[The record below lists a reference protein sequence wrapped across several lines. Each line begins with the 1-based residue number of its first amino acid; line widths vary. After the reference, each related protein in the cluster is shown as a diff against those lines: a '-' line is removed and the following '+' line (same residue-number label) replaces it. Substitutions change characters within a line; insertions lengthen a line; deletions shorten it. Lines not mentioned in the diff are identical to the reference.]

1 MSITSLTF
9 LLFVFALLLVYYLIP
24 RKLQWCVLLLA
35 NAVFYAFAGWKAALF
50 VLFTAT
56 SIYFAARGMDRV
68 LTKQKAQLAAQ
79 KDSLTRE
86 EKKAI
91 KRRNQKRRK
100 RMMLAALL
108 ANIGILCVTKYTH
121 FALAQVN
128 ALLSA
133 FGAAEVPDEL
143 NLIVPLGISF
153 YTFQSVG
160 YLLDVYWEKIEAERH
175 YLKFLLFVSF
185 FPQMTQGPISSY
197 EQLSGELFA
206 AHSFSYKNYSYG
218 MQRMLWGFAKKLLVA
233 DVLSVYVTEVFA
245 NYEQYSG
252 LTALLGAFF
261 YAIQIYADFSGYMD
275 IMCGLCEALGIRLR
289 ENFDR
294 PYFSK
299 SIAEYWRRWHI
310 SLGDWFKNYVYYPI
324 GMSDW
329 SRSLAKKTKQRFGAH
344 IGNTLPATIALVL
357 VWTATGLWHG
367 ASWGY
372 LVWGLL
378 NGVFIILSLWMEP
391 VYAKWKA
398 RLKIHDQSR
407 AFRCFQILR
416 TFVLVTF
423 IKVLPEVGSLRRG
436 LGLWK
441 HIFTAFRLPTGIQDV
456 LPPVRAGMLW
466 LLIATAGTLLMLTVS
481 ILQGKYRVR
490 DLLARLPIAVRI
502 LLIAAGTVAVV
513 ACGGH
518 ALYVFG
524 GGGFLYAGF

>member
-35 NAVFYAFAGWKAALF
+35 NAVFYAFVGWKAALF

-68 LTKQKAQLAAQ
+68 LARQKAQLAAQ

-86 EKKAI
+86 EKKAV
-91 KRRNQKRRK
+91 KRRNQRRRK
-100 RMMLAALL
+100 RIMLAALL

-160 YLLDVYWEKIEAERH
+160 YLLDVYWEKIGAQKH

-310 SLGDWFKNYVYYPI
+310 SLGDWFKSYVYYPI

-423 IKVLPEVGSLRRG
+423 IKVLPEVGGLRRG

-441 HIFTAFRLPTGIQDV
+441 HVFTAFRLPTGVQDL
-456 LPPVRAGMLW
+456 LPFVRTGKLW
-466 LLIATAGTLLMLTVS
+466 LLVAAVGTLLMLTVS
-481 ILQGKYRVR
+481 ILQGRYKVR
-490 DLLARLPIAVRI
+490 DLFARLPLAVRI
-502 LLIAAGTVAVV
+502 VVIACAAVV
-513 ACGGH
+513 VAALGPM
-518 ALYVFG
+518 ALYLFG